1 MNTTATQTRFS
12 RIMSEHAARRVSEA
26 MADTTPEAFGLWLKG
41 LEGEEAERFTAW
53 MSRALEVAG

>member
-1 MNTTATQTRFS
+1 
-12 RIMSEHAARRVSEA
+12 MSEHAARRVSEA